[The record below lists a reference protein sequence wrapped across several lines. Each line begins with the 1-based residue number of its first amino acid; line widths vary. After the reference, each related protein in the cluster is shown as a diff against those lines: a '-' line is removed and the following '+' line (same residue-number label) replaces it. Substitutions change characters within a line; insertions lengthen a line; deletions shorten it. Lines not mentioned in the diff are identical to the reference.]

1 MIQRDLVAEGRQYH
15 IACRPGD
22 VGRYV
27 LLPGDPGRV
36 PAIANFLDAARPVA
50 SNREFVVY
58 TGELDGEAVSVCSTG
73 IGAPSTAIAVE
84 ELVAIGADTLI
95 RVGRSGAL
103 LPDLEVGSLVVATG
117 AIRDEGTSRA
127 YLPIEFPAVPDLTV
141 TNALINAAATLGL
154 DHRFGIIESKDSFF
168 AEVQV
173 DTMPMAEELHA
184 RWRAYQRVGV
194 LCSEMEA
201 AALFT
206 VATVRG
212 VRAGC
217 VLQISD
223 NQFSG
228 QPPGPERSMDDTIRV
243 GIEGVRRLISTDRA
257 RIPTAP
263 SGLDT
268 TKP

>member
-1 MIQRDLVAEGRQYH
+1 MTERDGVAEGRQYH
-15 IACRPGD
+15 IACGPGD

-36 PAIANFLDAARPVA
+36 PAIASFLDAAREVA
-50 SNREFVVY
+50 RNREFVVC

-84 ELVAIGADTLI
+84 ELAAIGADTLI
-95 RVGRSGAL
+95 RVGRSGGL
-103 LPDLEVGSLVVATG
+103 LPDLEVGSIVVATG

-141 TNALINAAATLGL
+141 TNALIAAADMLGL
-154 DHRFGIIESKDSFF
+154 VHRFGIIESKDSFF
-168 AEVQV
+168 AEVHTA
-173 DTMPMAEELHA
+173 TMPMAEVLEA
-184 RWRAYQRVGV
+184 RWRAYRRVGV

-217 VLQISD
+217 VVQISD
-223 NQFSG
+223 NQFAG
-228 QPPGPERSMDDTIRV
+228 HPPGPERPMDDTIRV
-243 GIEGVRRLISTDRA
+243 AITGLRRLIAGDRA
-257 RIPTAP
+257 RMRGITE
-263 SGLDT
+263 
-268 TKP
+268 